1 MRIITIS
8 NHKGGCGKSTV
19 AFNIAVTLAAEG
31 SKILAVDLDFQG
43 NLTSALAVDIQDLEE
58 SGLTSHRLMLN
69 EGKDYSGYLI
79 QPRPR
84 LDLIPACLD
93 ADAEALLDG
102 QIVSRD
108 LLLKARLSAAHNHY
122 DYCIIDTPPALRVP
136 TLNAL
141 AIADLTIVPVES
153 GQFALVGLSQL
164 LRTIGKIRAAY
175 KPDMLI
181 MALSSIYTQRQN
193 LDKDIREAIE
203 KRFTED
209 FVFRTKIPKTVNI
222 GEATA
227 LCKAVIEAYPESQA
241 AFSYR
246 LLCNEIKEVLDE
258 QTETRSNQ
266 RVSK

>member
-1 MRIITIS
+1 MKVITVS

-19 AFNIAVTLAAEG
+19 AFNIAVTLANSG
-31 SKILAVDLDFQG
+31 SNVLAVDLDFQG
-43 NLTSALAVDIQDLEE
+43 NLSCALGVDIQELEE
-58 SGLTSHRLMLN
+58 SGRTSHRLMLTD
-69 EGKDYSGYLI
+69 KDYSTYI
-79 QPRPR
+79 MKTRPR

-102 QIVSRD
+102 HIISRD
-108 LLLKARLSAAHNHY
+108 LLLRQRLAPANNHY

-153 GQFALVGLSQL
+153 SEFALMGLTQL
-164 LRTIGKIRAAY
+164 LRTIAKIRSAY

-193 LDKDIREAIE
+193 VDKDIRKVIE
-203 KRFTED
+203 DRFTQD
-209 FVFRTKIPKTVNI
+209 FVFQTKIPKTVTV

-227 LCKAVIEAYPESQA
+227 LGKAVIEVSPESQA
-241 AFSYR
+241 AFAFR
-246 LLCNEIKEVLDE
+246 LLCNEIKEIVDE
-258 QTETRSNQ
+258 QAETRRNQ
-266 RVSK
+266 KASK